1 MADTNKYIAKIKL
14 SDNSVYYIKDLN
26 ALHLSGGTL
35 TGDLEVDAKLKAH
48 DLYILE
54 TEYLTETQT
63 PTNVLVLD
71 EETGQVKKRSTN
83 NLLKDIGG
91 VSYSIDEAS
100 GTLSLK
106 LGTGVCPKTPYSLSA
121 PRHFV
126 LAKWFLS
133 HTKSFSSGIF
143 LLGLKPA

>member
-54 TEYLTETQT
+54 TRE
-63 PTNVLVLD
+63 
-71 EETGQVKKRSTN
+71 
-83 NLLKDIGG
+83 
-91 VSYSIDEAS
+91 
-100 GTLSLK
+100 
-106 LGTGVCPKTPYSLSA
+106 
-121 PRHFV
+121 
-126 LAKWFLS
+126 
-133 HTKSFSSGIF
+133 
-143 LLGLKPA
+143 

>member
-71 EETGQVKKRSTN
+71 EETGQVKKRSTD

-91 VSYSIDEAS
+91 TSYSIDEAS

-106 LGTGVCPKTPYSLSA
+106 LGK
-121 PRHFV
+121 
-126 LAKWFLS
+126 
-133 HTKSFSSGIF
+133 
-143 LLGLKPA
+143 

>member
-71 EETGQVKKRSTN
+71 DPTN
-83 NLLKDIGG
+83 HLDLE
-91 VSYSIDEAS
+91 SI
-100 GTLSLK
+100 
-106 LGTGVCPKTPYSLSA
+106 
-121 PRHFV
+121 
-126 LAKWFLS
+126 
-133 HTKSFSSGIF
+133 
-143 LLGLKPA
+143 

>member
-71 EETGQVKKRSTN
+71 EEPPSFE
-83 NLLKDIGG
+83 LLAVLPLNFCEVALIGL
-91 VSYSIDEAS
+91 I
-100 GTLSLK
+100 
-106 LGTGVCPKTPYSLSA
+106 
-121 PRHFV
+121 
-126 LAKWFLS
+126 
-133 HTKSFSSGIF
+133 
-143 LLGLKPA
+143 